1 MISVFGSDLGNE
13 EIQQVRAAIQDQWMG
28 MGPRTKRFESLLAE
42 RLAVPDVALVDSGSN
57 ALLLAMHVMDL
68 APGSE
73 VILPSL
79 TWVSCAHAILLA
91 RCRPI
96 FCDVDLESCNVTA
109 ELIEPHLS
117 SHTSAI
123 LVVHYAGLPVNLD
136 PILAFE
142 YPVLEDAAHAIDSKI
157 GDRYCGTLG
166 VMGILSFDP
175 VKNLA
180 TCDAGAVVGSAE
192 LVKRAKDIRY
202 CGIKKSGLEAAVTDN
217 FSRWW
222 EHDIVTAFPRVIPN
236 DIAAA
241 LGLAQLSRLPQL
253 QERRRQIWQAY
264 QNGLADIGW
273 VQRPPDAPAGSTHSY
288 FTYLIRVPAAVR
300 DELAHFLYD
309 AGVYTTLRY
318 YPLHKTGIYRT
329 GCRLVN
335 TETIAAEGLNI
346 PLHPRLTDADVDR
359 IIGLIRRFGDRM

>member
-1 MISVFGSDLGNE
+1 MISVFGSDLGDE
-13 EIQQVRAAIQDQWMG
+13 EIHEVCAAIQDQWIG

-42 RLAVPDVALVDSGSN
+42 RLAVSDVALVDSGSN
-57 ALLLAMHVMDL
+57 ALLLAMHLMDL

-79 TWVSCAHAILLA
+79 TWVSCAHAVLLA
-91 RCRPI
+91 GCRPV

-109 ELIEPHLS
+109 QLIEPYLS
-117 SHTSAI
+117 ARTAAI
-123 LVVHYAGLPVNLD
+123 LVVHYAGLPVDLD
-136 PILAFE
+136 SVLALE
-142 YPVLEDAAHAIDSKI
+142 YPVIEDAAHAIDSKI

-166 VMGILSFDP
+166 AIGILSFDP

-180 TCDAGAVVGSAE
+180 TCDAGAVVGPAE

-202 CGIKKSGLEAAVTDN
+202 CGIKKSGFQAAATDS

-222 EHDIVTAFPRVIPN
+222 EHDIVTAFPRIIPN
-236 DIAAA
+236 DVAAA
-241 LGLAQLSRLPQL
+241 MGIAQLNRLPQL

-264 QNGLADIGW
+264 QEGLSDVGW
-273 VQRPPDAPAGSTHSY
+273 VQRPPNAPENFTHSY
-288 FTYLIRVPAAVR
+288 FTYLIRVPAGIR
-300 DELAHFLYD
+300 DKLAHFLYD

-318 YPLHKTGIYRT
+318 HPLHKTGIYRT
-329 GCRLVN
+329 EYQLPN

-346 PLHPRLTDADVDR
+346 PLHPRLTDADVEK
-359 IIGLIRRFGDRM
+359 IIDLIKSFGDCI